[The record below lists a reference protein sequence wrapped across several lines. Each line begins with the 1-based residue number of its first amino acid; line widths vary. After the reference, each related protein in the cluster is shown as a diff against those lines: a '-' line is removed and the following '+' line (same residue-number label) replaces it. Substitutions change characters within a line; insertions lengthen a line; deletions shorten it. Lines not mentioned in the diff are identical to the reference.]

1 MIVDES
7 SDMDEAKQLTELLES
22 RGKESINGSGRSKTQ
37 QMV

>member
-7 SDMDEAKQLTELLES
+7 SGMDEAKQLTELLES
-22 RGKESINGSGRSKTQ
+22 RGKESINGSGRSKTP